1 MRHSSRCIFSERS
14 SFASRGRSH
23 ANESSREA
31 WRQFRSS
38 SASMDGLA
46 PEPVALEAAAQRDA
60 RAMQDHPAVG
70 GGDALVLADD
80 RRVLAQHLALEE
92 HAARRGRQSREA
104 HLECLPEP
112 ALLERG
118 LRVVPRLRRA
128 PPVAG
133 LVEHVVKPRLLV
145 LDEAVAVE
153 GPFRPLRDKAAL
165 EVAPLY
171 TQDG

>member
-1 MRHSSRCIFSERS
+1 
-14 SFASRGRSH
+14 
-23 ANESSREA
+23 
-31 WRQFRSS
+31 
-38 SASMDGLA
+38 MDGLA

-128 PPVAG
+128 PPLAG
-133 LVEHVVKPRLLV
+133 LVEHVVEPRIMF
-145 LDEAVAVE
+145 LDDTVVVE
-153 GPFRPLRDKAAL
+153 GDSRALPDKGAL
-165 EVAPLY
+165 SVGHPE
-171 TQDG
+171 TE